1 MNVGFLK
8 FVRVIAIAAIFGLAG
23 FYASNYLRG
32 RAVPDAEVA
41 PAPTE
46 TPSVES
52 VAAPLVAALPEFS
65 LSDVDGQT
73 RSITEWSGRPLLINF
88 WATWCAPCLREMPLL
103 QKLQDQRGDR
113 LQVIGIAV
121 DRLPAVQSFLAEAG
135 VSYPVLV
142 GQQDAMDAAELFGP
156 EFLALPFSI
165 FVGADGA
172 VLGLRPGELDPGELR
187 ELIDTVDAVEAGGID
202 VSEARRLIGE
212 G

>member
-1 MNVGFLK
+1 MSSTPLRL
-8 FVRVIAIAAIFGLAG
+8 VRVVAIAAIFGLAG
-23 FYASNYLRG
+23 FYASLYLRD
-32 RAVPDAEVA
+32 VPAPEELPAA
-41 PAPTE
+41 PAEP
-46 TPSVES
+46 
-52 VAAPLVAALPEFS
+52 VAEQPAEPGLVSSLPDFS
-65 LSDVDGQT
+65 LSDIDGKA

-121 DRLPAVQSFLAEAG
+121 DRMPAVRRFLAEAG

-142 GQQDAMDAAELFGP
+142 GQQDAMDAAESFGP

-172 VLGLRPGELDPGELR
+172 VLGLRPGELDPDELR
-187 ELIDTVDAVEAGGID
+187 ELIDTLDAVAEGRLA
-202 VSEARRLIGE
+202 VAQARRMIGE